1 MTNEQTAVEW
11 IADRFRQYQK
21 EWYKSNWDE
30 VIQTV
35 LLAKEIEDK
44 ALSKEREK
52 AKKLVEGC
60 KFLLE
65 FLEKHRRHVSGL
77 GAPIHLIKQSLTE
90 YEKL

>member
-1 MTNEQTAVEW
+1 MTQQTM
-11 IADRFRQYQK
+11 
-21 EWYKSNWDE
+21 
-30 VIQTV
+30 T
-35 LLAKEIEDK
+35 KEIDAILEKYHHGEYDLIEVRK
-44 ALSKEREK
+44 LIIIAHQQEVAKEREK

-65 FLEKHRRHVSGL
+65 FLEKHRRYVSGL